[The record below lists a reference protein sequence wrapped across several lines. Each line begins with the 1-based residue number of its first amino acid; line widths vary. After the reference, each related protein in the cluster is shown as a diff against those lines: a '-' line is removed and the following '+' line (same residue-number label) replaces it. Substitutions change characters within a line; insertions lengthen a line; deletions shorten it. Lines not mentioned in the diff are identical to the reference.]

1 MLSAIK
7 LAIVV
12 DIEWPAARLIARAD
26 GVQAI
31 TAADFIIL
39 LFSEFGAS
47 VLHKRFKTSASSLQ
61 VATCAV
67 EAFSKIRIQTTDVN
81 FILMNFAY
89 LIILVPAFCT
99 INISMYFGINIDSIQ
114 IVSFEFCRNEIYKN
128 KDTKTGE
135 QQQDGAV
142 RDKGLWEGG
151 ASKINTVLRHRSRSR
166 RLLDPPTYA
175 IASLDKSVSLDCN
188 D

>member
-1 MLSAIK
+1 MINKILDYRLFCISALK
-7 LAIVV
+7 VK
-12 DIEWPAARLIARAD
+12 RNS
-26 GVQAI
+26 
-31 TAADFIIL
+31 TSTDFIMP
-39 LFSEFGAS
+39 
-47 VLHKRFKTSASSLQ
+47 TSQYSDHDHLCKLPP
-61 VATCAV
+61 V
-67 EAFSKIRIQTTDVN
+67 
-81 FILMNFAY
+81 
-89 LIILVPAFCT
+89 
-99 INISMYFGINIDSIQ
+99 Q

-166 RLLDPPTYA
+166 RLLDPPTDA